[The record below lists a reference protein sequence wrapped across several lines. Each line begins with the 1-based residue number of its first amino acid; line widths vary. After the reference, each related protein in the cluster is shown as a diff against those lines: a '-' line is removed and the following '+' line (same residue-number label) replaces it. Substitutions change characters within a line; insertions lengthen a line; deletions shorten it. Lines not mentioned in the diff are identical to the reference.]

1 MKVFLVDPFA
11 QKTSVNEVEK
21 LNVVEIISKNEYQPK
36 EILTL
41 PIQNK
46 KYLLHFD
53 KEGFNIPE
61 DKQAYFILNGHII
74 SGKAIITL
82 NEDYLKNPEHKD
94 NAFSF
99 EDVLELHSIQFV
111 PYSTIKHHIHNFRL
125 KNEYPL

>member
-1 MKVFLVDPFA
+1 MKMFLVDPFA
-11 QKTSVNEVEK
+11 RKTSVNEVEK
-21 LNVVEIISKNEYQPK
+21 LNVVEIISNNNYQPK
-36 EILTL
+36 EILTF

-53 KEGFNIPE
+53 KYGFNVHQ

-94 NAFSF
+94 IAFNF

-111 PYSTIKHHIHNFRL
+111 DYSIIKHYIENFRER
-125 KNEYPL
+125 NEYTF

>member
-11 QKTSVNEVEK
+11 QKASVNEVEK
-21 LNVVEIISKNEYQPK
+21 LNVVENISKNEYQPK
-36 EILTL
+36 EVLTL

-53 KEGFNIPE
+53 KYGFNVPE

-94 NAFSF
+94 TAFNF
-99 EDVLELHSIQFV
+99 EDVLELHSIKFV
-111 PYSTIKHHIHNFRL
+111 PYSIIKHHIHNFRL